1 MGSMLNREWRG
12 ASMSVA
18 TDSRGVGF
26 PAPQTKPFK
35 ERKENNMIIARAAK
49 GAALLLMIFGVVALI
64 GCPAASPGAT
74 GKPGPAGAQGEPGAK
89 GEPGTPGPAA
99 LGTIGEPTDPHVIY
113 INNAGTLA
121 DPVIGDV
128 KDPKG
133 GVDVT
138 ALFAGGVSPITYRIT
153 VEPANASLFK
163 ATINDDK
170 QIVVT
175 KRTATETDPSG
186 AYEADGTALTALTV
200 RATDNDGRTA
210 TKLVHI
216 RTNKAPTLAG
226 SGWNPIVVG
235 TQSEKYSDTYK
246 AMNVASADFNLGA
259 NYLFEDLGSG
269 NNQAAIDGR
278 KAITYTISSTKRGT
292 GTGTEYAT
300 AAIEGSV
307 LTVTGLKSTW
317 DKDATPPAHVP
328 IDVKVKATDAG
339 GMFLEQVVQIVVDG
353 APELGDT
360 APPAV
365 VSKKATGTQGIV
377 VRNLNT
383 YFEDPE
389 GTTAPITIV
398 GATIAPTQLGEVD
411 IDSNNLRLTPNNQ
424 GAATITFY
432 ASSSGVPLVAQAAN
446 YLANVYVDRDG
457 DGTVEGGSAST
468 LTQVLKHEIK
478 VTITP

>member
-1 MGSMLNREWRG
+1 MN
-12 ASMSVA
+12 
-18 TDSRGVGF
+18 
-26 PAPQTKPFK
+26 
-35 ERKENNMIIARAAK
+35 IARAAK
-49 GAALLLMIFGVVALI
+49 GAASLLMVFGLVALVA
-64 GCPAASPGAT
+64 CQA
-74 GKPGPAGAQGEPGAK
+74 GPAGTPGAK
-89 GEPGTPGPAA
+89 GAKGDPGAAGAPGAPGPAA

-121 DPVIGDV
+121 APVIGDV
-128 KDPKG
+128 KKPAG

-138 ALFAGGVSPITYRIT
+138 KLFAGGVSPITYRIST
-153 VEPANASLFK
+153 DPPTDSTFK
-163 ATINDDK
+163 ASINDDN

-175 KRTATETDPSG
+175 KRVASATSPTGD
-186 AYEADGTALTALTV
+186 YEEGTVLTV
-200 RATDNDGRTA
+200 RATDADGRTA
-210 TKLVHI
+210 TKVVHI
-216 RTNKAPTLAG
+216 RTNRAPRLAG
-226 SGWNPIVVG
+226 SGWATIVVG

-246 AMNVASADFNLGA
+246 AMNVVSADFNQA
-259 NYLFEDLGSG
+259 EYLFEDVGSG
-269 NNQAAIDGR
+269 NDADAQAGR
-278 KAITYTISSTKRGT
+278 KAITYTISSTERGT
-292 GTGTEYAT
+292 GDGTEYAT
-300 AAIEGSV
+300 ASIEGSV

-328 IDVKVKATDAG
+328 VDVKVKATDAG

-365 VSKKATGTQGIV
+365 VSRKATGTQGIV

-398 GATIAPTQLGEVD
+398 GATLAPTQLGEVD

-432 ASSSGVPLVAQAAN
+432 ASSAGLPLATDAAN

>member
-1 MGSMLNREWRG
+1 MN
-12 ASMSVA
+12 
-18 TDSRGVGF
+18 
-26 PAPQTKPFK
+26 
-35 ERKENNMIIARAAK
+35 IARAAK
-49 GAALLLMIFGVVALI
+49 GAASLLMVFGLVALVA
-64 GCPAASPGAT
+64 CQA
-74 GKPGPAGAQGEPGAK
+74 GPAGTPGAK
-89 GEPGTPGPAA
+89 GDKGDPGAAGAPGAPGPAA
-99 LGTIGEPTDPHVIY
+99 LGTVGEPTDPHVIY
-113 INNAGTLA
+113 INNAGT
-121 DPVIGDV
+121 VIGDV
-128 KDPKG
+128 KKPAG

-138 ALFAGGVSPITYRIT
+138 KLFAGGVSPIKYSIST
-153 VEPANASLFK
+153 EPATSSLFK
-163 ATINDDK
+163 ASINDDN

-175 KRTATETDPSG
+175 KRTATETSPAN
-186 AYEADGTALTALTV
+186 AYEAGASAETALTV
-200 RATDNDGRTA
+200 RATDADGRTA
-210 TKLVHI
+210 TKVVHI

-259 NYLFEDLGSG
+259 NYLFEDVGSG
-269 NNQAAIDGR
+269 NDAVAIAGR
-278 KAITYTISSTKRGT
+278 KAITYTISSTERGT

-300 AAIEGSV
+300 AAIDGSV

-328 IDVKVKATDAG
+328 VDVKVKATDPG
-339 GMFLEQVVQIVVDG
+339 GLFLEQVVQIVVDG

-365 VSKKATGTQGIV
+365 VSRKATGTQGIV

-398 GATIAPTQLGEVD
+398 GATLAPTQLGEVD

-432 ASSSGVPLVAQAAN
+432 ASSAGLPLATDASD

-478 VTITP
+478 VQITP